1 MTGKYQQARTTRRCK
16 ISKNCLT
23 LKILLKNYDVHSKLK
38 REETFFTLKT
48 LCVNYFV
55 NLKIEWLQK
64 IKTTS
69 FIKLAIV
76 TRSLL
81 R

>member
-1 MTGKYQQARTTRRCK
+1 MTGKYQQTGTTIRCK

-38 REETFFTLKT
+38 REETFCALKT

-81 R
+81 Q